1 MRVAFSSIALN
12 TGSSSPGELEMT
24 LNTSE
29 VAVCCSSAS
38 SRSRLSN
45 ATFLFSLAAD
55 DLRRR
60 TALGAMGGF
69 SINVL
74 RRRALTALPPALSR
88 RFMPIPKTRTRH
100 LSASNQRFDRG
111 LKPASKPMPQCTA
124 NVRSGSSKADKP
136 SWAKIYLCPLLSN
149 SGQTRVR
156 LDCPLSANSD
166 RCTAALSCLGAR
178 SCALIS
184 SQENGPHVGC
194 RCACDTCEVPSRWH
208 NLPDR
213 LT

>member
-100 LSASNQRFDRG
+100 LSGSNQRFDRG
-111 LKPASKPMPQCTA
+111 LKPASKLLPQCTA
-124 NVRSGSSKADKP
+124 NVAVGSLADKP
-136 SWAKIYLCPLLSN
+136 SWAKIHLCPLFPQKRTN
-149 SGQTRVR
+149 AVAVG
-156 LDCPLSANSD
+156 LSAL
-166 RCTAALSCLGAR
+166 C
-178 SCALIS
+178 
-184 SQENGPHVGC
+184 H
-194 RCACDTCEVPSRWH
+194 
-208 NLPDR
+208 
-213 LT
+213 

>member
-100 LSASNQRFDRG
+100 LSGSNQRFDRG
-111 LKPASKPMPQCTA
+111 LKPASKPLPQCTA
-124 NVRSGSSKADKP
+124 NVASLIGRLGSSAFKP
-136 SWAKIYLCPLLSN
+136 SATTFQTIHYCSVDVAHGLALLFGIGTKALPLWDSRTRRNNLLGDLAVRVTAGSSDITNSPHPSSREGHLS
-149 SGQTRVR
+149 
-156 LDCPLSANSD
+156 
-166 RCTAALSCLGAR
+166 TA
-178 SCALIS
+178 
-184 SQENGPHVGC
+184 
-194 RCACDTCEVPSRWH
+194 
-208 NLPDR
+208 
-213 LT
+213 